1 MKYLIPAIVAVVS
14 LCATSAQACNP
25 VAIVAP
31 QQAFYAAPV
40 YAQQIVA
47 APVVYQ
53 AQVQAVNYAAPLQ
66 LAIVDNH
73 HCRQAV
79 RVQRQRFRNRV
90 QRQQV
95 NVNVGY

>member
-40 YAQQIVA
+40 VAQQFVAPVYQPIVQAVQVQQVAYA
-47 APVVYQ
+47 APVVQ
-53 AQVQAVNYAAPLQ
+53 QVVVRQRVVNRRHPVRRAAQVVLPPYG
-66 LAIVDNH
+66 
-73 HCRQAV
+73 CR
-79 RVQRQRFRNRV
+79 
-90 QRQQV
+90 
-95 NVNVGY
+95 